1 MTGKRLSPHL
11 RPDLDLTETKPK
23 ILDSAVVFRGE
34 KLEIVRDTLSWG
46 RDREAAVETILHPG
60 AVAILAA
67 TADGRVI
74 LERQYR
80 HSVNSFLYEVPAG
93 TLEPGEEPA
102 ECASREL
109 LEETGYRAA
118 SLKKLGAIYTAPG
131 YSSEILHLFMARAV
145 RAGGQRLEDDE
156 AILVSLHSPKEALR
170 LVMSGETSDAK
181 SMILLKM
188 AVADPG
194 LLS

>member
-11 RPDLDLTETKPK
+11 LPDLDLNETKPK
-23 ILDSAVVFRGE
+23 VLDSKVAFRGK
-34 KLEIVRDTLSWG
+34 KLEIVQDKLSWG
-46 RDREAAVETILHPG
+46 RKEAAVETVLHPG

-80 HSVNSFLYEVPAG
+80 HSVDRFLYEIPAG
-93 TLEPGEEPA
+93 TLEPGEDPSD
-102 ECASREL
+102 CASREL
-109 LEETGYRAA
+109 LEETGYRAS
-118 SLKKLGAIYTAPG
+118 SLRKLGAIYTAPG
-131 YSSEILHLFMARAV
+131 YSSEVLHLFAAKAV

-156 AILVSLHSPKEALR
+156 AISVSLHDPNEALR
-170 LVMSGETSDAK
+170 LVMGGGTADAK
-181 SMILLKM
+181 SMVLLQM

-194 LLS
+194 ILD